1 VSPSH
6 VVIEAPVEMRQ
17 RIIEPVIMIWR
28 AARMLFRKPAAAL
41 LLCRMAAW
49 VFAVTI
55 MLRFMP
61 IPRVMEIVRPSIK
74 DPVDSGNTEFIQERL
89 GQLIDMLLGQKF
101 LSLTTTC
108 WKRAIVLHRF
118 LGLEGIDTQVL
129 FGVRKDVDGRLMGHA
144 WLARDGEPILEVS
157 PPEYT
162 VTYSFP

>member
-1 VSPSH
+1 
-6 VVIEAPVEMRQ
+6 MRQ

-41 LLCRMAAW
+41 LLYRMAGW

-61 IPRVMEIVRPSIK
+61 IPRVLAVVRPSMK
-74 DPVDSGNTEFIQERL
+74 DRADPVDSQTVQARL
-89 GQLIDMLLGQKF
+89 GRLMDLLLGQEF

-118 LGLEGIDTQVL
+118 LGLEGIDSRVL
-129 FGVRKDVDGRLMGHA
+129 FGVRKSVDGQLVGHA
-144 WLARDGEPILEVS
+144 WLERDGIP
-157 PPEYT
+157 
-162 VTYSFP
+162 

>member
-1 VSPSH
+1 
-6 VVIEAPVEMRQ
+6 MRE
-17 RIIEPVIMIWR
+17 RIIEPVMMIWR

-41 LLCRMAAW
+41 LLYRMAAW

-74 DPVDSGNTEFIQERL
+74 GHVDSGNTEFIQARL
-89 GQLIDMLLGQKF
+89 GQSMDMLLGQKF

-118 LGLEGIDTQVL
+118 LGLEGIDSRVL
-129 FGVRKDVDGRLMGHA
+129 FGVRKSVDGQLVGHA
-144 WLARDGEPILEVS
+144 WLERDGIPI
-157 PPEYT
+157 
-162 VTYSFP
+162 

>member
-1 VSPSH
+1 
-6 VVIEAPVEMRQ
+6 
-17 RIIEPVIMIWR
+17 MIYR
-28 AARMLFRKPAAAL
+28 ASRMLIRKPASAL
-41 LLCRMAAW
+41 LLFRMAGW

-61 IPRVMEIVRPSIK
+61 IPRVLAIVRPSMK
-74 DPVDSGNTEFIQERL
+74 QREVTGDSQAVQVRL
-89 GQLIDMLLGQKF
+89 GRLMDLLLGQEF

-118 LGLEGIDTQVL
+118 LGLEGIDSRVL
-129 FGVRKDVDGRLMGHA
+129 FGVRKSVDGQLVGHA
-144 WLARDGEPILEVS
+144 WLERDGIPILEAS